1 MDKVSI
7 ITPSFNR
14 EKLVVET
21 AQSIFSQDYPNFEWI
36 IVDDGSTDN
45 SRRVLQ
51 GFAENDS
58 RVKIFKRSRTPK
70 GACVCR
76 NQGVEYSTGKYL
88 IFLDTDDLLEP
99 FCLKQRVESME
110 QHPEL
115 DFAIF
120 PSLMFQNTPFD
131 LNLWWNI
138 DKEASELQRQLHQD
152 AICQGTGVIWRKDSF
167 VKIGLWDEQ
176 LLLWQDIDLFL
187 RAYLQKYNYKKFFH
201 LPPDLHNR
209 MHETSLS
216 RGDFFVYEKQL
227 SRIVVV
233 KRAVELI
240 KANHLED
247 YLKETIYMLV
257 EIASGLF
264 RSKHHTEANNLL
276 GWAFDEKIISLAE
289 YRQLKKLVWLHK
301 LKLTKFSS
309 IHRYM
314 QKSLLKYHTPNTLAK
329 IPYKTI

>member
-1 MDKVSI
+1 MHSVSI

-14 EKLVVET
+14 AELVVET
-21 AQSIFSQDYPNFEWI
+21 AQSIFNQDYPHWEWI

-45 SRRVLQ
+45 SWRILQ

-58 RVKIFKRSRTPK
+58 RVKIFKRTRTPK

-99 FCLKQRVESME
+99 FSLTQRVESME
-110 QHPEL
+110 QYPEL

-138 DKEASELQRQLHQD
+138 DKATSELQRQLHQD

-167 VKIGLWDEQ
+167 VRIGLWDEQ

-209 MHETSLS
+209 IHATSLS
-216 RGDFFVYEKQL
+216 RGDFFAYEKQL
-227 SRIVVV
+227 SRIIVV

-240 KANHLED
+240 KANHLEE

-264 RSKHHTEANNLL
+264 RSNHHTEAINLL
-276 GWAFDEKIISLAE
+276 AWAFGETIISLAE

-301 LKLTKFSS
+301 LKLTKFSG
-309 IHRYM
+309 IHHYM

-329 IPYKTI
+329 IPYKTT